1 MPVPEVLV
9 TVVDDVRFPAMGSDC
24 HLQVV
29 DGPTG
34 LVALLEALVH
44 EDERRWSR
52 FRDDS
57 EVARIDAAAG
67 RPTEV
72 SPETAELLRLALDAR
87 AASGGR
93 FDPLLGA
100 QIRAAGY
107 DRSFDR
113 IDRGSII
120 VTSSA
125 RSATA
130 EPVSLDV
137 TADGGVLHL
146 PAGARLDLGGIAKGH
161 TADRV
166 VAAALAAGAA
176 GVCAN
181 VGGDL
186 ACAGDSADGSG
197 WWASVDHRPDTVIGL
212 AAGGV
217 ATSTTTRRR
226 WSVLTSSAGS
236 GQPGRPPSVE
246 EAHHLLDPAT
256 GRPARTDV
264 SSATVVAPT
273 AALAEV
279 LAKVVVLAP
288 VVEATQLLARHRA
301 AGVATSADGEV
312 RHLGPIEGHLAPH
325 PGAAR

>member
-1 MPVPEVLV
+1 MAVPEVLV
-9 TVVDDVRFPAMGSDC
+9 TVVDDVRFRAMGTDC
-24 HLQVV
+24 HLQLV
-29 DGPTG
+29 DAPPG
-34 LVALLEALVH
+34 LVDRLEALVR
-44 EDERRWSR
+44 EDEARWSR

-67 RPTEV
+67 NPTEV
-72 SPETAELLRLALDAR
+72 SPETTELLRLALDAR
-87 AASGGR
+87 TASGGR
-93 FDPLLGA
+93 FDPLLGT
-100 QIRAAGY
+100 QIRAVGY

-113 IDRGSII
+113 IDRRGI
-120 VTSSA
+120 VVTPSA
-125 RSATA
+125 QPATA
-130 EPVSLDV
+130 APVTLDI
-137 TADGGVLHL
+137 TAHGGVLHL
-146 PAGARLDLGGIAKGH
+146 PAGVRLDLGGIAKGH

-166 VAAALAAGAA
+166 AAAALEAGAA

-186 ACAGDSADGSG
+186 ACAGDGPDGSG
-197 WWASVDHRPDTVIGL
+197 WWATVDHRPGTMIGL

-226 WSVLTSSAGS
+226 WNTLATSAGS
-236 GQPGRPPSVE
+236 GRPERPRSIE

-264 SSATVVAPT
+264 SSATVVAPS

-288 VVEATQLLARHRA
+288 VAEATRLLARHRA
-301 AGVATSADGEV
+301 AAVATSADGAV

-325 PGAAR
+325 TGAAP